1 MLPTQQQIIR
11 SDDTEASQASRGG
24 RVKGASP
31 VTLLHDGDLFDDLLQ
46 VRLHRD
52 LLDGHNLPSL
62 FIVGLKYTAI
72 GPAYKTG
79 VKTLFNIF
87 ILATTE

>member
-11 SDDTEASQASRGG
+11 SDDTEAGRGG
-24 RVKGASP
+24 RVEGASP
-31 VTLLHDGDLFDDLLQ
+31 VTLLHDGNLFDDLLQ

-87 ILATTE
+87 YLGYY